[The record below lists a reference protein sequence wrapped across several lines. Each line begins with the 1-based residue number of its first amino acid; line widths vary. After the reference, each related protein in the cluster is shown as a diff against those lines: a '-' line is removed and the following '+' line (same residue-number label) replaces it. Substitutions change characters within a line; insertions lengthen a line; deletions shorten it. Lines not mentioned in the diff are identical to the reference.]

1 MPWKPHGT
9 RLLGIAKG
17 GANAPPLSRFCTPLP
32 AKTGHEKSEYSAILL
47 FLISSPLLIFI
58 GAVVTRL
65 GFFALER
72 TLLIDAHA
80 QNSVIFTTN
89 RLAGFSLAHPMFTS
103 STAFA
108 VQ

>member
-1 MPWKPHGT
+1 MALSPIGH
-9 RLLGIAKG
+9 RAI
-17 GANAPPLSRFCTPLP
+17 PLFFV
-32 AKTGHEKSEYSAILL
+32 A
-47 FLISSPLLIFI
+47 SPLLIFI

-80 QNSVIFTTN
+80 QNSVVFTAN

>member
-1 MPWKPHGT
+1 MALSPIGHRP
-9 RLLGIAKG
+9 I
-17 GANAPPLSRFCTPLP
+17 PLFFV
-32 AKTGHEKSEYSAILL
+32 A
-47 FLISSPLLIFI
+47 SPLLIFI
-58 GAVVTRL
+58 GAVVPRL

-72 TLLIDAHA
+72 TLLIDANA
-80 QNSVIFTTN
+80 QNSVVFTAN